1 MSLFRVYK
9 LAFPNGK
16 GYVGQTSQMPVER
29 FRQHV
34 RPGSGCVLVRRAVQK
49 YGKDSVRLETL
60 AVTNREDID
69 TSERVFIAAYQT
81 FAPFGYNLTPG
92 GKGRRLL
99 SVEDLEYMR
108 LMRDAYWTARHP
120 TTTLDAAIEW
130 KIRWMRFGLAD
141 DDVRVIRNLS
151 RLPLPFSVSAF
162 GDAYFSVF

>member
-1 MSLFRVYK
+1 MSLFRVYR
-9 LAFPNGK
+9 LIFPHGK

-49 YGKDSVRLETL
+49 YGKESVRLETL
-60 AVTNREDID
+60 AVTNHRDVD

-99 SVEDLEYMR
+99 AVEDLEYMD
-108 LMRDAYWTARHP
+108 LMRGAYWTAKHP
-120 TTTLDAAIEW
+120 ATTPDDEW
-130 KIRWMRFGLAD
+130 KILWMRRGLAD

-151 RLPLPFSVSAF
+151 RIPLPRSAPPL
-162 GDAYFSVF
+162 GDAYVPVF